1 MKKPQLTNKKGTMQT
16 HKKYQYLYLLEKLSV
31 RDYRND
37 MFACELD
44 DKRITFYYDW
54 LNKINKQHLINNFSI
69 LQDGVSFNLDI
80 DAIHELDNIDIDKFK
95 VIK

>member
-54 LNKINKQHLINNFSI
+54 LNKINKKHNYIGENN
-69 LQDGVSFNLDI
+69 
-80 DAIHELDNIDIDKFK
+80 AA
-95 VIK
+95 

>member
-1 MKKPQLTNKKGTMQT
+1 MC
-16 HKKYQYLYLLEKLSV
+16 KKYQYLYLLEKLSV

-54 LNKINKQHLINNFSI
+54 LNKINKKYNYIDVAHARPLPEGENNAVES
-69 LQDGVSFNLDI
+69 
-80 DAIHELDNIDIDKFK
+80 
-95 VIK
+95 